1 MVYKIAD
8 NILSPLGETTEQNY
22 QAVKAGRSALCRYTD
37 HWHLPE
43 PFTASLFS
51 EAQWQAM
58 ATDGLT
64 PFEALATASI
74 RRALKDTAVDPSDH
88 RVVFILSTTKGNV
101 DQLNQETTED
111 LSPGLSAQKIARV
124 LGFTT
129 EPIVVC
135 NACISGVSALILAA
149 RLLEAGTYDV
159 AVVCGADVQSRF
171 VVSGFQSFHVV
182 SPEACRP
189 FDMERTGL
197 SLGEAAAT
205 MILSRQP
212 QPQAWGI
219 AAGAVRNDAFH
230 ISSPAKDGEGAYQAL
245 RQVMQGVSPSQ
256 LAFINAHGT
265 ATMFNDQMESVA
277 VERAGLTAVPV
288 NGYKGYYG
296 HTMGAAGVLETIL
309 SMAALDDHT
318 ILGTKGFEEA
328 GVSGKIRLVAASET
342 TDKQAFIKMISG
354 FGGCNGAL
362 LLFTVDSLLFTDDYT
377 VGGTVGGT
385 EWLASKSSVNCK
397 PSTVN
402 KALSRVEITPGKVCV
417 DGRDI
422 PFTGTGKAMLT
433 DLYKRYVGDYPKF
446 YKMDPLSQLGFI
458 ASELLLQAEGRERFK
473 DCDDRAIILFNHAS
487 SIMADRKYLASIET
501 PGQFF
506 PSPSLFVYTLP
517 NIVAGELAIRNH
529 YHGETTFCILPERQ
543 DAVMRQVLE
552 ACCQDQTTR
561 SILGGWID
569 YQDDAHYVAD
579 LTVWEVRGER

>member
-22 QAVKAGRSALCRYTD
+22 QAVKAGRSALCRYSD
-37 HWHLPE
+37 HWQLPE
-43 PFTASLFS
+43 PFSASLFS
-51 EAQWQAM
+51 EAQWQAL
-58 ATDGLT
+58 AAEGLT
-64 PFEALATASI
+64 PFEALATSSV
-74 RRALKDTAVDPSDH
+74 RRALKDAAVDPA
-88 RVVFILSTTKGNV
+88 RKGVVLIISTTKGNV
-101 DQLNQETTED
+101 DQLTQETTDD
-111 LSPGLSAQKIARV
+111 LSPGASARKMARV
-124 LGFTT
+124 MGFTT

-135 NACISGVSALILAA
+135 NACISGVSALLLAA

-182 SPEACRP
+182 SSEACRP

-219 AAGAVRNDAFH
+219 VTGAVRNDAFH
-230 ISSPAKDGEGAYQAL
+230 ISSPAKDGEGACQAL

-277 VERAGLTAVPV
+277 IERAGLSSVPV

-328 GVSGKIRLVAASET
+328 GVSGKIRLVASSEA
-342 TDKQAFIKMISG
+342 TDKQAFVKVISG
-354 FGGCNGAL
+354 FGGCNAAL
-362 LLFTVDSLLFTDDYT
+362 LVAANHISLHT
-377 VGGTVGGT
+377 
-385 EWLASKSSVNCK
+385 
-397 PSTVN
+397 PQSTLHDKIHV
-402 KALSRVEITPGKVCV
+402 LITPERVCV

-422 PFTGTGKAMLT
+422 AFTGTGKTMLT

-446 YKMDPLSQLGFI
+446 YKMDRLSQLGFI
-458 ASELLLQAEGRERFK
+458 ASELLLQAEGRERFE

-487 SIMADRKYLASIET
+487 SIMADRQYLSSIET

-543 DAVMRQVLE
+543 DEVMRQVLQ
-552 ACCQDQTTR
+552 ACCQDETTR
-561 SILGGWID
+561 SILGGWVD

-579 LTVWEVRGER
+579 LTVYEVREIVNS

>member
-22 QAVKAGRSALCRYTD
+22 QAVKAGRSALCRYSD
-37 HWHLPE
+37 HWQLPE
-43 PFTASLFS
+43 PFSASLFS
-51 EAQWQAM
+51 EAQWQAL
-58 ATDGLT
+58 AAEGLT
-64 PFEALATASI
+64 PFEALATSSV
-74 RRALKDTAVDPSDH
+74 RRALKDAAVDPA
-88 RVVFILSTTKGNV
+88 RKGVVLIISTTKGNV
-101 DQLNQETTED
+101 DQLTQETTDD
-111 LSPGLSAQKIARV
+111 LSPGASARKMARV

-135 NACISGVSALILAA
+135 NACISGVSALLLAA

-182 SPEACRP
+182 SSEACRP

-219 AAGAVRNDAFH
+219 VTGAVRNDAFH
-230 ISSPAKDGEGAYQAL
+230 ISSPAKDGEGACQAL

-277 VERAGLTAVPV
+277 IERAGLSSVPV

-318 ILGTKGFEEA
+318 ILGTKGLEEA
-328 GVSGKIRLVAASET
+328 GVSGKIRLVASSEA
-342 TDKQAFIKMISG
+342 TDKQAFVKVISG
-354 FGGCNGAL
+354 FGGCNAAL
-362 LLFTVDSLLFTDDYT
+362 LVAANHISLHT
-377 VGGTVGGT
+377 
-385 EWLASKSSVNCK
+385 
-397 PSTVN
+397 PQSTLHDKIHV
-402 KALSRVEITPGKVCV
+402 LITPERVCV

-422 PFTGTGKAMLT
+422 AFTGTGKAMLT

-446 YKMDPLSQLGFI
+446 YKMDRLSQLGFI
-458 ASELLLQAEGRERFK
+458 ASELLLQAEGRERFE

-487 SIMADRKYLASIET
+487 SIMADRQYLSSIET

-543 DAVMRQVLE
+543 DDVMRQVLQ
-552 ACCQDQTTR
+552 ACCQDETTR
-561 SILGGWID
+561 SILGGWVD

-579 LTVWEVRGER
+579 LTVYEVREIVNS

>member
-22 QAVKAGRSALCRYTD
+22 QAVKAGRSALCRYSD
-37 HWHLPE
+37 HWQLPE
-43 PFTASLFS
+43 PFSASLFS
-51 EAQWQAM
+51 EAQWQAL
-58 ATDGLT
+58 AAEGLT
-64 PFEALATASI
+64 PFEALATSSV
-74 RRALKDTAVDPSDH
+74 RRALKDAAVDPA
-88 RVVFILSTTKGNV
+88 RKGVVLIISTTKGNV
-101 DQLNQETTED
+101 DQLTQETTDD
-111 LSPGLSAQKIARV
+111 LSPGASARKMARV

-135 NACISGVSALILAA
+135 NACISGVSALLLAA

-182 SPEACRP
+182 SSEACRP

-205 MILSRQP
+205 MILSRQS

-219 AAGAVRNDAFH
+219 VTGAVRNDAFH
-230 ISSPAKDGEGAYQAL
+230 ISSPAKDGEGACQAL
-245 RQVMQGVSPSQ
+245 RQVVQGMSPSQ

-277 VERAGLTAVPV
+277 IERAGLSAVPV

-328 GVSGKIRLVAASET
+328 GVSGKIRLVASSEA
-342 TDKQAFIKMISG
+342 TDKQAFVKVISG
-354 FGGCNGAL
+354 FGGCNAAL
-362 LLFTVDSLLFTDDYT
+362 LVAANHISLHT
-377 VGGTVGGT
+377 
-385 EWLASKSSVNCK
+385 
-397 PSTVN
+397 PQSTLHDKIHV
-402 KALSRVEITPGKVCV
+402 LITPERVCV

-422 PFTGTGKAMLT
+422 AFTGTGKAMLT

-446 YKMDPLSQLGFI
+446 YKMDRLSQLGFI
-458 ASELLLQAEGRERFK
+458 ASELLLQAEGRERFE

-487 SIMADRKYLASIET
+487 SIMADRQYLSSIET

-529 YHGETTFCILPERQ
+529 YRGETTFCILPERQ
-543 DAVMRQVLE
+543 DEVMRQVLQ
-552 ACCQDQTTR
+552 ACCQDETTR
-561 SILGGWID
+561 SILGGWVD

-579 LTVWEVRGER
+579 LTVYEVREIVNS

>member
-1 MVYKIAD
+1 MVYKVAD

-22 QAVKAGRSALCRYTD
+22 QAVKAGRSALCRYSD
-37 HWHLPE
+37 HWQLPE
-43 PFTASLFS
+43 PFSASLFS
-51 EAQWQAM
+51 EAQWQAL
-58 ATDGLT
+58 AAEGLT
-64 PFEALATASI
+64 PFEALATSSV
-74 RRALKDTAVDPSDH
+74 RRALKDAAVDPA
-88 RVVFILSTTKGNV
+88 RKGVVLILSTTKGNV
-101 DQLNQETTED
+101 DQLTQETTDD
-111 LSPGLSAQKIARV
+111 LSPGASARKMTRV
-124 LGFTT
+124 FGFTT

-135 NACISGVSALILAA
+135 NACISGVSALLLAA

-182 SPEACRP
+182 SSEACRP

-205 MILSRQP
+205 MILSRQS

-219 AAGAVRNDAFH
+219 VTGAVRNDAFH
-230 ISSPAKDGEGAYQAL
+230 ISSPAKDGEGACQAL

-277 VERAGLTAVPV
+277 IERAGLSSVPV

-328 GVSGKIRLVAASET
+328 GVSGKIRLVASSEA
-342 TDKQAFIKMISG
+342 TDKQAFVKVISG
-354 FGGCNGAL
+354 FGGCNAAL
-362 LLFTVDSLLFTDDYT
+362 LVAANHISLHT
-377 VGGTVGGT
+377 
-385 EWLASKSSVNCK
+385 
-397 PSTVN
+397 PQSTLHDKIHV
-402 KALSRVEITPGKVCV
+402 LITPERVCV

-422 PFTGTGKAMLT
+422 AFTGTGKAMLT

-446 YKMDPLSQLGFI
+446 YKMDRLSQLGFI

-487 SIMADRKYLASIET
+487 SIMADRQYLSSIET

-543 DAVMRQVLE
+543 DEVMRQVLQ
-552 ACCQDQTTR
+552 ACCQDETTR
-561 SILGGWID
+561 SILGGWVD

-579 LTVWEVRGER
+579 LTVYEVREIVNS

>member
-22 QAVKAGRSALCRYTD
+22 QAVKAGRSALCRYSD
-37 HWHLPE
+37 HWQLPE
-43 PFTASLFS
+43 PFSASLFS
-51 EAQWQAM
+51 EAQWQAL
-58 ATDGLT
+58 AAEGLT
-64 PFEALATASI
+64 PFEALATSSV
-74 RRALKDTAVDPSDH
+74 RRALKDAAVDPA
-88 RVVFILSTTKGNV
+88 RKGVVLIISTTKGNV
-101 DQLNQETTED
+101 DQLTQETTDD
-111 LSPGLSAQKIARV
+111 LSPGASARKMARV

-135 NACISGVSALILAA
+135 NACISGVSALLLAA

-182 SPEACRP
+182 SSEACRP

-219 AAGAVRNDAFH
+219 VTGAVRNDAFH
-230 ISSPAKDGEGAYQAL
+230 ISSPAKDGEGACQAL

-277 VERAGLTAVPV
+277 IERAGLSSVPV

-328 GVSGKIRLVAASET
+328 GVSGKIRLVASSEA
-342 TDKQAFIKMISG
+342 TDKQAFVKVISG
-354 FGGCNGAL
+354 FGGCNAAL
-362 LLFTVDSLLFTDDYT
+362 LVAANHISLHT
-377 VGGTVGGT
+377 
-385 EWLASKSSVNCK
+385 
-397 PSTVN
+397 PQSTLHDKIHV
-402 KALSRVEITPGKVCV
+402 LITPERVCV

-422 PFTGTGKAMLT
+422 AFTGTGKAMLT

-446 YKMDPLSQLGFI
+446 YKMDRLSQLGFI
-458 ASELLLQAEGRERFK
+458 ASELLLQAEGRERFE

-487 SIMADRKYLASIET
+487 SIMADRQYLSSIET

-543 DAVMRQVLE
+543 DEVMRRVLQ
-552 ACCQDQTTR
+552 ACCQDETTR
-561 SILGGWID
+561 SILGGWVD

-579 LTVWEVRGER
+579 LTVYEVREIVNS

>member
-22 QAVKAGRSALCRYTD
+22 QAVKAGRSALCRYSD
-37 HWHLPE
+37 HWQLPE
-43 PFTASLFS
+43 PFSASLFS
-51 EAQWQAM
+51 ETQWQAL
-58 ATDGLT
+58 AAEGLT
-64 PFEALATASI
+64 PFEALATSSV
-74 RRALKDTAVDPSDH
+74 RRALKDAAVDPA
-88 RVVFILSTTKGNV
+88 RKGVVLIISTTKGNV
-101 DQLNQETTED
+101 DQLTQETTDD
-111 LSPGLSAQKIARV
+111 LSPGASARKMARV

-135 NACISGVSALILAA
+135 NACISGVSALLLAA

-182 SPEACRP
+182 SSEACRP

-219 AAGAVRNDAFH
+219 VTGAVRNDAFH
-230 ISSPAKDGEGAYQAL
+230 ISSPAKDGEGACQAL

-277 VERAGLTAVPV
+277 IERAGLSSVPV

-328 GVSGKIRLVAASET
+328 GVSGKIRLVASSEA
-342 TDKQAFIKMISG
+342 TDKQAFVKVISG
-354 FGGCNGAL
+354 FGGCNAAL
-362 LLFTVDSLLFTDDYT
+362 LVAAKHISLHT
-377 VGGTVGGT
+377 
-385 EWLASKSSVNCK
+385 
-397 PSTVN
+397 PQSTLHDKIHV
-402 KALSRVEITPGKVCV
+402 LITPERVCV

-422 PFTGTGKAMLT
+422 AFTGTGKTMLT

-446 YKMDPLSQLGFI
+446 YKMDRLSQLGFI

-487 SIMADRKYLASIET
+487 SIMADRQYLSSIET

-529 YHGETTFCILPERQ
+529 YHGETTFCILPERH
-543 DAVMRQVLE
+543 DEVMRQVLQ
-552 ACCQDQTTR
+552 ACCQDETTR
-561 SILGGWID
+561 SILGGWVD

-579 LTVWEVRGER
+579 LTVYEVREIVNS

>member
-22 QAVKAGRSALCRYTD
+22 QAVKAGRSALCRYSD
-37 HWHLPE
+37 HWQLPE
-43 PFTASLFS
+43 PFSASLFS
-51 EAQWQAM
+51 EAQWQAL
-58 ATDGLT
+58 AAEGLT
-64 PFEALATASI
+64 PFEALATSSV
-74 RRALKDTAVDPSDH
+74 RRALKDAAVDPA
-88 RVVFILSTTKGNV
+88 RKGVVLIISTTKGNV
-101 DQLNQETTED
+101 DQLTQETTDD
-111 LSPGLSAQKIARV
+111 LSPGASARKTARV

-135 NACISGVSALILAA
+135 NACISGVSALLLAA

-182 SPEACRP
+182 SSEACRP

-219 AAGAVRNDAFH
+219 VTGAVRNDAFH
-230 ISSPAKDGEGAYQAL
+230 ISSPAKDGEGACQAL

-277 VERAGLTAVPV
+277 IERAGLSSVPV

-328 GVSGKIRLVAASET
+328 GVSGKIRLVASSEA
-342 TDKQAFIKMISG
+342 TDKQAFVKVISG
-354 FGGCNGAL
+354 FGGCNAAL
-362 LLFTVDSLLFTDDYT
+362 LVAANHISLHT
-377 VGGTVGGT
+377 
-385 EWLASKSSVNCK
+385 
-397 PSTVN
+397 PQSTLHDKIHV
-402 KALSRVEITPGKVCV
+402 LITPERVCV

-422 PFTGTGKAMLT
+422 AFTGTGKAMLT

-446 YKMDPLSQLGFI
+446 YKMDRLSQLGFI
-458 ASELLLQAEGRERFK
+458 ASELLLQAEGRERFE

-487 SIMADRKYLASIET
+487 SIMADRQYLSSIET

-543 DAVMRQVLE
+543 DEVMRQVLQ
-552 ACCQDQTTR
+552 ACCQDETTR
-561 SILGGWID
+561 SILGGWVD

-579 LTVWEVRGER
+579 LTVYEVREIVNS

>member
-22 QAVKAGRSALCRYTD
+22 QAVKAGRSALCRYSD
-37 HWHLPE
+37 HWQLPE
-43 PFTASLFS
+43 PFSASLFS
-51 EAQWQAM
+51 EAQWQAL
-58 ATDGLT
+58 AAEGLT
-64 PFEALATASI
+64 PFEALATSSV
-74 RRALKDTAVDPSDH
+74 RRALKDAAVDPA
-88 RVVFILSTTKGNV
+88 RKGVVLIISTTKGNV
-101 DQLNQETTED
+101 DQLTQETTDD
-111 LSPGLSAQKIARV
+111 LSPGASARKMARV

-135 NACISGVSALILAA
+135 NACISGVSALLLAA

-182 SPEACRP
+182 SSEACRP

-205 MILSRQP
+205 MILSRQS

-219 AAGAVRNDAFH
+219 VTGAVRNDAFH
-230 ISSPAKDGEGAYQAL
+230 ISSPAKDGEGACQAL

-277 VERAGLTAVPV
+277 IERAGLSSVPV

-328 GVSGKIRLVAASET
+328 GVSGKIRLVASSEA
-342 TDKQAFIKMISG
+342 TDKQAFVKVISG
-354 FGGCNGAL
+354 FGGCNAAL
-362 LLFTVDSLLFTDDYT
+362 LVAANHISLHT
-377 VGGTVGGT
+377 
-385 EWLASKSSVNCK
+385 
-397 PSTVN
+397 PQSTLHDKIHV
-402 KALSRVEITPGKVCV
+402 LITPERVCV

-422 PFTGTGKAMLT
+422 AFTGTGKAMLT

-446 YKMDPLSQLGFI
+446 YKMDRLSQLGFI
-458 ASELLLQAEGRERFK
+458 ASELLLQAEGRERFE

-487 SIMADRKYLASIET
+487 SIMADRQYLSSIET

-543 DAVMRQVLE
+543 DEVMRQVLQ
-552 ACCQDQTTR
+552 ACCQDETTR
-561 SILGGWID
+561 SILGGWVD

-579 LTVWEVRGER
+579 LTVYEVREIVNS

>member
-22 QAVKAGRSALCRYTD
+22 QAVKAGRSALCRYSD
-37 HWHLPE
+37 YWQLPE
-43 PFTASLFS
+43 PFSASLFS
-51 EAQWQAM
+51 EAQWQAL
-58 ATDGLT
+58 AAEGLT
-64 PFEALATASI
+64 PFEALATSSV
-74 RRALKDTAVDPSDH
+74 RRALKDAAVDPA
-88 RVVFILSTTKGNV
+88 RKGVVLIISTTKGNV
-101 DQLNQETTED
+101 DQLTQETTDD
-111 LSPGLSAQKIARV
+111 LSPGASARKMARV

-135 NACISGVSALILAA
+135 NACISGVSALLLAA

-182 SPEACRP
+182 SSEACRP

-219 AAGAVRNDAFH
+219 VTGAVRNDAFH
-230 ISSPAKDGEGAYQAL
+230 ISSPAKDGEGACQAL

-277 VERAGLTAVPV
+277 IERAGLSSVPV
-288 NGYKGYYG
+288 NGYKGYFG

-328 GVSGKIRLVAASET
+328 GVSGKIRLVASSEA
-342 TDKQAFIKMISG
+342 TDKQAFVKVISG
-354 FGGCNGAL
+354 FGGCNAAL
-362 LLFTVDSLLFTDDYT
+362 LVAANHISLHT
-377 VGGTVGGT
+377 
-385 EWLASKSSVNCK
+385 
-397 PSTVN
+397 PQSTLHDKIHV
-402 KALSRVEITPGKVCV
+402 LITPERVCV

-422 PFTGTGKAMLT
+422 AFTGTGKTMLT

-446 YKMDPLSQLGFI
+446 YKMDRLSQLGFI
-458 ASELLLQAEGRERFK
+458 ASELLLQAEGRERFE

-487 SIMADRKYLASIET
+487 SIMADRQYLSSIET
-501 PGQFF
+501 SGQFF

-543 DAVMRQVLE
+543 DEVMRQVLQ
-552 ACCQDQTTR
+552 ACCQDETTR
-561 SILGGWID
+561 SILGGWVD

-579 LTVWEVRGER
+579 LTVYEVREIVNS

>member
-22 QAVKAGRSALCRYTD
+22 QAVKAGRSALCRYSD
-37 HWHLPE
+37 HWQLPE
-43 PFTASLFS
+43 PFSASLFS
-51 EAQWQAM
+51 EAQWQAL
-58 ATDGLT
+58 AAEGLT
-64 PFEALATASI
+64 PFEALATSSV
-74 RRALKDTAVDPSDH
+74 RRALKDAAVDPA
-88 RVVFILSTTKGNV
+88 RKGVVLIISTTKGNV
-101 DQLNQETTED
+101 DQLTQETTDD
-111 LSPGLSAQKIARV
+111 LSPGASARRMARL

-135 NACISGVSALILAA
+135 NACISGVSALLLAA

-182 SPEACRP
+182 SSEACRP

-205 MILSRQP
+205 MILSRQS

-219 AAGAVRNDAFH
+219 VTGAVRNDAFH
-230 ISSPAKDGEGAYQAL
+230 ISSPAKDGEGACQAL

-277 VERAGLTAVPV
+277 IERAGLSSVPV

-328 GVSGKIRLVAASET
+328 GVSGNIRLVASSEA
-342 TDKQAFIKMISG
+342 TDKQAFVKVISG
-354 FGGCNGAL
+354 FGGCNAAL
-362 LLFTVDSLLFTDDYT
+362 LVAANHISLHT
-377 VGGTVGGT
+377 
-385 EWLASKSSVNCK
+385 
-397 PSTVN
+397 PHSTLHDKIHV
-402 KALSRVEITPGKVCV
+402 LITPERVCV

-422 PFTGTGKAMLT
+422 AFTGTGKAMLT

-446 YKMDPLSQLGFI
+446 YKMDRLSQLGFI

-487 SIMADRKYLASIET
+487 SIMADRQYLSSIET

-543 DAVMRQVLE
+543 DEVMHQVLQ
-552 ACCQDQTTR
+552 ACCQDETTR
-561 SILGGWID
+561 SILGGWVD

-579 LTVWEVRGER
+579 LRSDYNIEATDDRGAQSGGDDT

>member
-22 QAVKAGRSALCRYTD
+22 QAVKAGRSALCRYSD
-37 HWHLPE
+37 HWQLPE
-43 PFTASLFS
+43 PFSASLFS
-51 EAQWQAM
+51 EAQWQAL
-58 ATDGLT
+58 AAEGLT
-64 PFEALATASI
+64 PFEALATSSV
-74 RRALKDTAVDPSDH
+74 RRALKDAAVDPA
-88 RVVFILSTTKGNV
+88 RKGVVLIISTTKGNV
-101 DQLNQETTED
+101 DQLTQETTDD
-111 LSPGLSAQKIARV
+111 LSPGASARKMARV

-135 NACISGVSALILAA
+135 NACISGVSALLLAA

-182 SPEACRP
+182 SSEACRP

-205 MILSRQP
+205 MILSRQS

-219 AAGAVRNDAFH
+219 VTGAVRNDAFH
-230 ISSPAKDGEGAYQAL
+230 ISSPAKDGEGACQAL

-277 VERAGLTAVPV
+277 IERAGLSSVPV

-328 GVSGKIRLVAASET
+328 GVSGKIRLVASSEA
-342 TDKQAFIKMISG
+342 TDKQAFLKVISG
-354 FGGCNGAL
+354 FGGCNAAL
-362 LLFTVDSLLFTDDYT
+362 LVAANHISLHT
-377 VGGTVGGT
+377 
-385 EWLASKSSVNCK
+385 
-397 PSTVN
+397 PQSTLHDKIHV
-402 KALSRVEITPGKVCV
+402 LITPERVCV

-422 PFTGTGKAMLT
+422 AFTGKGKTMLT

-446 YKMDPLSQLGFI
+446 YKMDRLSQLGFI
-458 ASELLLQAEGRERFK
+458 ASELLLQAEGRERFE

-487 SIMADRKYLASIET
+487 SIMADRQYLSSIET

-543 DAVMRQVLE
+543 DEVMRQVLQ
-552 ACCQDQTTR
+552 ACCQDETTR
-561 SILGGWID
+561 SILGGWVD

-579 LTVWEVRGER
+579 LTVYEVREIVNS

>member
-1 MVYKIAD
+1 M
-8 NILSPLGETTEQNY
+8 TEQNY

-37 HWHLPE
+37 HWQLPE

-51 EAQWQAM
+51 EAQWQAL
-58 ATDGLT
+58 AAEGLT
-64 PFEALATASI
+64 PFEALATSSV
-74 RRALKDTAVDPSDH
+74 RRALKDAAVDPA
-88 RVVFILSTTKGNV
+88 RKGVVLIISTTKGNV
-101 DQLNQETTED
+101 DQLTQETTDD
-111 LSPGLSAQKIARV
+111 LSPGASARKMARV

-135 NACISGVSALILAA
+135 NACISGVSALLLAA

-182 SPEACRP
+182 SSEACRP

-205 MILSRQP
+205 MILSRQS

-219 AAGAVRNDAFH
+219 VTGAVRNDAFH
-230 ISSPAKDGEGAYQAL
+230 ISSPAKDGEGACQAL

-277 VERAGLTAVPV
+277 IERAGLSSVPV

-328 GVSGKIRLVAASET
+328 GVSGKIRLVASSEA
-342 TDKQAFIKMISG
+342 TDKQAFVKVISG
-354 FGGCNGAL
+354 FGGCNAAL
-362 LLFTVDSLLFTDDYT
+362 LVAANHISLHT
-377 VGGTVGGT
+377 
-385 EWLASKSSVNCK
+385 
-397 PSTVN
+397 PQSTLHDKIHV
-402 KALSRVEITPGKVCV
+402 LITPERVCV

-422 PFTGTGKAMLT
+422 AFTGTGKAMLT

-446 YKMDPLSQLGFI
+446 YKMDRLSQLGFI

-487 SIMADRKYLASIET
+487 SIMADRQYLSSIET

-543 DAVMRQVLE
+543 DEVMRQVLQ
-552 ACCQDQTTR
+552 ACCQDETTR
-561 SILGGWID
+561 SILGGWVD

-579 LTVWEVRGER
+579 LKVYEVREIVNS

>member
-22 QAVKAGRSALCRYTD
+22 QAVKAGRSALCRYSD
-37 HWHLPE
+37 HWQLPE
-43 PFTASLFS
+43 PFSASLFS
-51 EAQWQAM
+51 EAQWQAL
-58 ATDGLT
+58 AAEGLT
-64 PFEALATASI
+64 PFEALATSSV
-74 RRALKDTAVDPSDH
+74 RRALKDAAVDPA
-88 RVVFILSTTKGNV
+88 RKGVVLIISTTKGNV
-101 DQLNQETTED
+101 DQLTQETTDD
-111 LSPGLSAQKIARV
+111 LSPGASARKMARV

-135 NACISGVSALILAA
+135 NACISGVSALLLAA

-182 SPEACRP
+182 SSEACRP

-205 MILSRQP
+205 MILSRQS

-219 AAGAVRNDAFH
+219 VTGAVRNDAFH
-230 ISSPAKDGEGAYQAL
+230 ISSPAKDGEGACQAL

-277 VERAGLTAVPV
+277 IERAGLSSVPV

-328 GVSGKIRLVAASET
+328 GVSGKIRLVASSEA
-342 TDKQAFIKMISG
+342 TDKQAFVKVISG
-354 FGGCNGAL
+354 FGGCNAAL
-362 LLFTVDSLLFTDDYT
+362 LVAANHISLHT
-377 VGGTVGGT
+377 
-385 EWLASKSSVNCK
+385 
-397 PSTVN
+397 PQSTLHDKIHV
-402 KALSRVEITPGKVCV
+402 LITPERVCV

-422 PFTGTGKAMLT
+422 AFTGTGKAMLT

-446 YKMDPLSQLGFI
+446 YKMDRLSQLGFI

-487 SIMADRKYLASIET
+487 SIMADRQYLSSIET

-543 DAVMRQVLE
+543 DEVMHQVLQ
-552 ACCQDQTTR
+552 ACCQDETTR
-561 SILGGWID
+561 SILGGWVD

-579 LTVWEVRGER
+579 LTVYEVREIVNS

>member
-22 QAVKAGRSALCRYTD
+22 QAVKAGRSALCRYSD
-37 HWHLPE
+37 HWQLPE
-43 PFTASLFS
+43 PFSASLFS
-51 EAQWQAM
+51 EAQWQAL
-58 ATDGLT
+58 AAEGLT
-64 PFEALATASI
+64 PFEALAISSV
-74 RRALKDTAVDPSDH
+74 RRALKDAAVDPA
-88 RVVFILSTTKGNV
+88 RKGVVLIISTTKGNV
-101 DQLNQETTED
+101 DQLTQETTDD
-111 LSPGLSAQKIARV
+111 LSPGASARKMARV

-135 NACISGVSALILAA
+135 NACISGVSALLLAA

-182 SPEACRP
+182 SSEACRP

-205 MILSRQP
+205 MILSRQS

-219 AAGAVRNDAFH
+219 VTGAVRNDAFH
-230 ISSPAKDGEGAYQAL
+230 ISSPAKDGEGACQAL

-277 VERAGLTAVPV
+277 IDRAGLSSVPV

-328 GVSGKIRLVAASET
+328 GVSGKIRLVASSEA
-342 TDKQAFIKMISG
+342 TDKQSFVKVISG
-354 FGGCNGAL
+354 FGGCNAAL
-362 LLFTVDSLLFTDDYT
+362 LVAANHISLHT
-377 VGGTVGGT
+377 
-385 EWLASKSSVNCK
+385 
-397 PSTVN
+397 PQSTLHDKIHV
-402 KALSRVEITPGKVCV
+402 LITPERVCV

-422 PFTGTGKAMLT
+422 AFTGTGKTMLT

-446 YKMDPLSQLGFI
+446 YKMDRLSQLGFI

-487 SIMADRKYLASIET
+487 SIMADRQYLSSIET

-543 DAVMRQVLE
+543 DEVMRQVLQ
-552 ACCQDQTTR
+552 ACCQDETTR
-561 SILGGWID
+561 SILGGWVD

-579 LTVWEVRGER
+579 LTVYEVREIVNS

>member
-8 NILSPLGETTEQNY
+8 NILSPLGEMTEQNY

-37 HWHLPE
+37 HWQLPE

-51 EAQWQAM
+51 EAQWQAL
-58 ATDGLT
+58 AAEGLT
-64 PFEALATASI
+64 PFEALATSSV
-74 RRALKDTAVDPSDH
+74 RRALKDAAVDPA
-88 RVVFILSTTKGNV
+88 RKGVVLIISTTKGNV
-101 DQLNQETTED
+101 DQLTQETTDD
-111 LSPGLSAQKIARV
+111 LSPGASARKMARV

-135 NACISGVSALILAA
+135 NACISGVSALLLAA
-149 RLLEAGTYDV
+149 RLREAGTYDV

-182 SPEACRP
+182 SSEACRP

-205 MILSRQP
+205 MILSRQS

-219 AAGAVRNDAFH
+219 VTGAVRNDAFH
-230 ISSPAKDGEGAYQAL
+230 ISSPAKDGEGACQAL

-265 ATMFNDQMESVA
+265 ATM
-277 VERAGLTAVPV
+277 L
-288 NGYKGYYG
+288 
-296 HTMGAAGVLETIL
+296 
-309 SMAALDDHT
+309 
-318 ILGTKGFEEA
+318 GFEEA
-328 GVSGKIRLVAASET
+328 GVSGKIRLVASSEA
-342 TDKQAFIKMISG
+342 TDKQAFVKVISG
-354 FGGCNGAL
+354 FGGCNAAL
-362 LLFTVDSLLFTDDYT
+362 LVAANHISLHT
-377 VGGTVGGT
+377 
-385 EWLASKSSVNCK
+385 
-397 PSTVN
+397 PHSTLHDKIHV
-402 KALSRVEITPGKVCV
+402 LITPERVCV

-422 PFTGTGKAMLT
+422 AFTGTGKAMLT

-446 YKMDPLSQLGFI
+446 YKMDRLSQLGFI

-487 SIMADRKYLASIET
+487 SIMADRQYLSSIET

-543 DAVMRQVLE
+543 DEVMRQVLQ
-552 ACCQDQTTR
+552 ACCQDETTR
-561 SILGGWID
+561 SILGGWVD

-579 LTVWEVRGER
+579 LKVYEVREIVNS

>member
-22 QAVKAGRSALCRYTD
+22 QAVKAGRSALCRYSD
-37 HWHLPE
+37 HWQLPE

-51 EAQWQAM
+51 EAQWQAL
-58 ATDGLT
+58 AAEGLT
-64 PFEALATASI
+64 PFEALATSSV
-74 RRALKDTAVDPSDH
+74 RRALKDAAVDPA
-88 RVVFILSTTKGNV
+88 RKGVVLILSTTKGNV
-101 DQLNQETTED
+101 DQLTQETTDD
-111 LSPGLSAQKIARV
+111 LSPGASARKMARV

-135 NACISGVSALILAA
+135 NACISGVSALLLAA

-182 SPEACRP
+182 SSEACRP

-219 AAGAVRNDAFH
+219 VTGAVRNDAFH
-230 ISSPAKDGEGAYQAL
+230 ISSPAKDGEGACQAL

-277 VERAGLTAVPV
+277 IERAGLSSVPV

-318 ILGTKGFEEA
+318 ILGTKGLEEA
-328 GVSGKIRLVAASET
+328 GVSGKIRLVASSEA
-342 TDKQAFIKMISG
+342 TDKQAFVKVISG
-354 FGGCNGAL
+354 FGGCNAAL
-362 LLFTVDSLLFTDDYT
+362 LVAANHISLHT
-377 VGGTVGGT
+377 
-385 EWLASKSSVNCK
+385 
-397 PSTVN
+397 PQSTLHDKIHV
-402 KALSRVEITPGKVCV
+402 LITPERVCV

-422 PFTGTGKAMLT
+422 AFTGTGKAMLT

-446 YKMDPLSQLGFI
+446 YKMDRLSQLGFI

-487 SIMADRKYLASIET
+487 SIMADRQYLSSIET

-543 DAVMRQVLE
+543 DEVMRQVLQ
-552 ACCQDQTTR
+552 ACCQDETTR
-561 SILGGWID
+561 SILGGWVD

-579 LTVWEVRGER
+579 LKVYEVREIVNS

>member
-22 QAVKAGRSALCRYTD
+22 QAVKAGRSALCRYSD
-37 HWHLPE
+37 HWQLPE
-43 PFTASLFS
+43 PFSASLFS
-51 EAQWQAM
+51 EAQWQAL
-58 ATDGLT
+58 AAEGLT
-64 PFEALATASI
+64 PFEALATSSV
-74 RRALKDTAVDPSDH
+74 RRALKDAAVDPA
-88 RVVFILSTTKGNV
+88 RKGVVLILSTTKGNV
-101 DQLNQETTED
+101 DQLTQETTDD
-111 LSPGLSAQKIARV
+111 LSPGASARKMARV

-135 NACISGVSALILAA
+135 NACISGVSALLLAA

-182 SPEACRP
+182 SSEACRP

-219 AAGAVRNDAFH
+219 VTGAVRNDAFH
-230 ISSPAKDGEGAYQAL
+230 ISSPAKDGEGACQAL

-277 VERAGLTAVPV
+277 IERAGLSSVPV

-328 GVSGKIRLVAASET
+328 GVSGKIRLVASSEA
-342 TDKQAFIKMISG
+342 TDKQAFVKVISG
-354 FGGCNGAL
+354 FGGCNAAL
-362 LLFTVDSLLFTDDYT
+362 LVAANHISLHT
-377 VGGTVGGT
+377 
-385 EWLASKSSVNCK
+385 
-397 PSTVN
+397 PQSTLHDKIHV
-402 KALSRVEITPGKVCV
+402 LITPERVCV

-422 PFTGTGKAMLT
+422 AFTGTGKAMLT

-446 YKMDPLSQLGFI
+446 YKMDRLSQLGFI

-487 SIMADRKYLASIET
+487 SIMADRQYLSSIET

-543 DAVMRQVLE
+543 DEVMHQVLQ
-552 ACCQDQTTR
+552 ACCQDETTR
-561 SILGGWID
+561 SILGGWVD

-579 LTVWEVRGER
+579 LTVYEVREIVNS

>member
-8 NILSPLGETTEQNY
+8 NILSPLGETTELNY
-22 QAVKAGRSALCRYTD
+22 QAVKAGRSALCRYSD
-37 HWHLPE
+37 HWQLPE
-43 PFTASLFS
+43 PFSASLFS
-51 EAQWQAM
+51 EAQWQAL
-58 ATDGLT
+58 AAEGLT
-64 PFEALATASI
+64 PFEALATSSV
-74 RRALKDTAVDPSDH
+74 RRALKDAAVDPA
-88 RVVFILSTTKGNV
+88 RKGVVLIISTTKGNV
-101 DQLNQETTED
+101 DQLTQETTDD
-111 LSPGLSAQKIARV
+111 LSPGASARKMARV
-124 LGFTT
+124 MGFTT

-135 NACISGVSALILAA
+135 NACISGVSALLLAA

-182 SPEACRP
+182 SSEACRP

-219 AAGAVRNDAFH
+219 VTGAVRNDAFH
-230 ISSPAKDGEGAYQAL
+230 ISSPAKDGEGACQAL

-277 VERAGLTAVPV
+277 IERAGLSSVPV

-328 GVSGKIRLVAASET
+328 GVSGKIRLVASSEA
-342 TDKQAFIKMISG
+342 TDKQAFVKVISG
-354 FGGCNGAL
+354 FGGCNAAL
-362 LLFTVDSLLFTDDYT
+362 LVAANHISLHT
-377 VGGTVGGT
+377 
-385 EWLASKSSVNCK
+385 
-397 PSTVN
+397 PQSTLHDKIHV
-402 KALSRVEITPGKVCV
+402 LITPERVCV

-422 PFTGTGKAMLT
+422 AFTGTGKTMLT

-446 YKMDPLSQLGFI
+446 YKMDRLSQLGFI

-487 SIMADRKYLASIET
+487 SIMADRQYLSSIET

-529 YHGETTFCILPERQ
+529 YRGETTFCILPERQ
-543 DAVMRQVLE
+543 DEVMRQVLQ
-552 ACCQDQTTR
+552 ACCQDETTR
-561 SILGGWID
+561 SILGGWVD

-579 LTVWEVRGER
+579 LTVYEVREIVNS

>member
-22 QAVKAGRSALCRYTD
+22 QAVKAGRSALCRYSD
-37 HWHLPE
+37 HWQLPE
-43 PFTASLFS
+43 PFSASLFS
-51 EAQWQAM
+51 EAQWQAL
-58 ATDGLT
+58 AAEGLT
-64 PFEALATASI
+64 PFEALATSSV
-74 RRALKDTAVDPSDH
+74 RRALKDAAVDPA
-88 RVVFILSTTKGNV
+88 RKGVVLIISTTKGNV
-101 DQLNQETTED
+101 DQLTQETTDD
-111 LSPGLSAQKIARV
+111 LSPGASARKMARV

-135 NACISGVSALILAA
+135 NACISGVSALLLAA

-182 SPEACRP
+182 SSEACRP

-219 AAGAVRNDAFH
+219 VTGAVRNDAFH
-230 ISSPAKDGEGAYQAL
+230 ISSPAKDGEGACQAL
-245 RQVMQGVSPSQ
+245 RQVVQGVSPSQ

-277 VERAGLTAVPV
+277 IERAGLSSVPV

-328 GVSGKIRLVAASET
+328 GVSGKIRLVASSEA
-342 TDKQAFIKMISG
+342 TDKQAFVKVISG
-354 FGGCNGAL
+354 FGGCNAAL
-362 LLFTVDSLLFTDDYT
+362 LVAANHISLHT
-377 VGGTVGGT
+377 
-385 EWLASKSSVNCK
+385 
-397 PSTVN
+397 PQSTLHDKIHV
-402 KALSRVEITPGKVCV
+402 LITPERVCV

-422 PFTGTGKAMLT
+422 AFTGTGKAMLT

-446 YKMDPLSQLGFI
+446 YKMDRLSQLGFI

-487 SIMADRKYLASIET
+487 SIMADRQYLSSIET

-543 DAVMRQVLE
+543 DEVMRQVLQ
-552 ACCQDQTTR
+552 ACCQDETTR
-561 SILGGWID
+561 SILGGWVD

-579 LTVWEVRGER
+579 LTVYEVREIVNS

>member
-1 MVYKIAD
+1 MVYKVAD

-37 HWHLPE
+37 HWQLPE

-51 EAQWQAM
+51 EAQWQAL
-58 ATDGLT
+58 AAEGLT
-64 PFEALATASI
+64 SFEALATSSV
-74 RRALKDTAVDPSDH
+74 RRALKDAAVDPA
-88 RVVFILSTTKGNV
+88 RKGVVLILSTTKGNV
-101 DQLNQETTED
+101 DQLTRETTDD
-111 LSPGLSAQKIARV
+111 LSPGASARKMARV

-135 NACISGVSALILAA
+135 NACISGVSALLLAA

-182 SPEACRP
+182 SSEACRP

-205 MILSRQP
+205 MILSRQS

-219 AAGAVRNDAFH
+219 VTGAVRNDAFH
-230 ISSPAKDGEGAYQAL
+230 ISSPAKDGEGACQAL

-277 VERAGLTAVPV
+277 IERAGLSSVPV

-328 GVSGKIRLVAASET
+328 GVSGKIRLVASSEAT
-342 TDKQAFIKMISG
+342 NKQSFVKIISG
-354 FGGCNGAL
+354 FGGCNAAL
-362 LLFTVDSLLFTDDYT
+362 LVAANHISLHT
-377 VGGTVGGT
+377 
-385 EWLASKSSVNCK
+385 
-397 PSTVN
+397 PHSTLHDKIHV
-402 KALSRVEITPGKVCV
+402 LITPERVCV

-422 PFTGTGKAMLT
+422 AFTGTGKAMLT

-446 YKMDPLSQLGFI
+446 YKMDRLSQLGFI

-487 SIMADRKYLASIET
+487 SIMADRQYLSSIET

-517 NIVAGELAIRNH
+517 NIVTGELAIRNH

-543 DAVMRQVLE
+543 DEVMHQVLQ
-552 ACCQDQTTR
+552 ACCQDETTR
-561 SILGGWID
+561 SILGGWVD
-569 YQDDAHYVAD
+569 YQDDAHYEAD
-579 LTVWEVRGER
+579 LTVYEVRGIVNS

>member
-22 QAVKAGRSALCRYTD
+22 QAVKAGRSALCRYSD
-37 HWHLPE
+37 HWQLPE
-43 PFTASLFS
+43 PFSASLFS
-51 EAQWQAM
+51 EAQWQAL
-58 ATDGLT
+58 AAEGLT
-64 PFEALATASI
+64 PFEALATSSV
-74 RRALKDTAVDPSDH
+74 RRALKDAAVDPA
-88 RVVFILSTTKGNV
+88 RKGVVLIISTTKGNV
-101 DQLNQETTED
+101 DQLTQETTDD
-111 LSPGLSAQKIARV
+111 LSPGASARKMARV

-135 NACISGVSALILAA
+135 NACISGVSALLLAA

-182 SPEACRP
+182 SSEACRP

-219 AAGAVRNDAFH
+219 VTGAVRNDAFH
-230 ISSPAKDGEGAYQAL
+230 ISSPAKDGEGACQAL

-277 VERAGLTAVPV
+277 IERAGLSSVPV

-328 GVSGKIRLVAASET
+328 GVSGKIRLVASSEA
-342 TDKQAFIKMISG
+342 TDKQAFVKVISG
-354 FGGCNGAL
+354 FGGCNAAL
-362 LLFTVDSLLFTDDYT
+362 LVAANHISLHT
-377 VGGTVGGT
+377 
-385 EWLASKSSVNCK
+385 
-397 PSTVN
+397 PQSTLHDKIHV
-402 KALSRVEITPGKVCV
+402 LITPERVCV

-422 PFTGTGKAMLT
+422 AFTGTGKAMLT

-446 YKMDPLSQLGFI
+446 YKMDRLSQLGFI
-458 ASELLLQAEGRERFK
+458 ASELLLQAEGRERFE

-487 SIMADRKYLASIET
+487 SIMADRQYLSSIET

-543 DAVMRQVLE
+543 DEVMRQVLQ
-552 ACCQDQTTR
+552 ACCQDETTR
-561 SILGGWID
+561 SILGGWVD

-579 LTVWEVRGER
+579 LTVYEVREIVNS

>member
-22 QAVKAGRSALCRYTD
+22 QAVKAGRSALCRYSD
-37 HWHLPE
+37 HWQLPE
-43 PFTASLFS
+43 PFSASLFS
-51 EAQWQAM
+51 EAQWQVLA
-58 ATDGLT
+58 AEGLT
-64 PFEALATASI
+64 PFEALATSSV
-74 RRALKDTAVDPSDH
+74 RRALKDAAVDPA
-88 RVVFILSTTKGNV
+88 RKGVVLIISTTKGNV
-101 DQLNQETTED
+101 DQLTQETTDD
-111 LSPGLSAQKIARV
+111 LSPGASARKMARV

-135 NACISGVSALILAA
+135 NACISGVSALLLAA

-182 SPEACRP
+182 SSEACRP

-205 MILSRQP
+205 MILSRQS

-219 AAGAVRNDAFH
+219 VTGAVRNDAFH
-230 ISSPAKDGEGAYQAL
+230 ISSPAKDGEGACQAL

-277 VERAGLTAVPV
+277 IERAGLSSVSV

-328 GVSGKIRLVAASET
+328 GVSGKIRLVASSEA
-342 TDKQAFIKMISG
+342 TDKQAFVKVISG
-354 FGGCNGAL
+354 FGGCNAAL
-362 LLFTVDSLLFTDDYT
+362 LVAANHISLHT
-377 VGGTVGGT
+377 
-385 EWLASKSSVNCK
+385 
-397 PSTVN
+397 PQSTLHDKIHV
-402 KALSRVEITPGKVCV
+402 LITPERVCV

-422 PFTGTGKAMLT
+422 AFTGTGKTMLT

-446 YKMDPLSQLGFI
+446 YKMDRLSQLGFI
-458 ASELLLQAEGRERFK
+458 ASELLLQAEGRERFE

-487 SIMADRKYLASIET
+487 SIMADRQYLSSIET

-543 DAVMRQVLE
+543 DEVMRQVLQ
-552 ACCQDQTTR
+552 ACCQDETTR
-561 SILGGWID
+561 SILGGWVD

-579 LTVWEVRGER
+579 LTVYEVREIVNS

>member
-22 QAVKAGRSALCRYTD
+22 QAVKAGRSALCRYSD
-37 HWHLPE
+37 HWQLPE
-43 PFTASLFS
+43 PFSASLFS
-51 EAQWQAM
+51 EAQWQAL
-58 ATDGLT
+58 AAEGLT
-64 PFEALATASI
+64 PFEALATSSV
-74 RRALKDTAVDPSDH
+74 RRALKDAAVDPA
-88 RVVFILSTTKGNV
+88 RKGVVLIISTTKGNV
-101 DQLNQETTED
+101 DQLTQETTDD
-111 LSPGLSAQKIARV
+111 LSPGASARKMARV

-135 NACISGVSALILAA
+135 NACISGVSALLLAA

-182 SPEACRP
+182 SSEACRP

-219 AAGAVRNDAFH
+219 VTGAVRNDAFH
-230 ISSPAKDGEGAYQAL
+230 ISSPAKDGEGACQAL

-277 VERAGLTAVPV
+277 IERAGLSSVPV

-328 GVSGKIRLVAASET
+328 GVSGKIRLVASSEA
-342 TDKQAFIKMISG
+342 TDKQAFVKVISG
-354 FGGCNGAL
+354 FGGCNAAL
-362 LLFTVDSLLFTDDYT
+362 LVAANHISLHT
-377 VGGTVGGT
+377 
-385 EWLASKSSVNCK
+385 
-397 PSTVN
+397 PQSTLHDKIHV
-402 KALSRVEITPGKVCV
+402 LITPERVCV

-422 PFTGTGKAMLT
+422 AFTGTGKAMLT

-446 YKMDPLSQLGFI
+446 YKMDRLSQLGFI

-487 SIMADRKYLASIET
+487 SIMADRQYLSSIET

-543 DAVMRQVLE
+543 DEVMRQVLQ
-552 ACCQDQTTR
+552 ACCQDETTR
-561 SILGGWID
+561 SILGGWVD

-579 LTVWEVRGER
+579 LTVYEVREIVNS

>member
-1 MVYKIAD
+1 MVYKVAD

-22 QAVKAGRSALCRYTD
+22 QAVKAGRSALCRYSD
-37 HWHLPE
+37 HWQLPQ

-51 EAQWQAM
+51 EAQWQAL
-58 ATDGLT
+58 AAEGLT
-64 PFEALATASI
+64 PFEALATSSV
-74 RRALKDTAVDPSDH
+74 RRALKDAAVDPA
-88 RVVFILSTTKGNV
+88 RKGVVLIISTTKGNV
-101 DQLNQETTED
+101 DQLTQETTDD
-111 LSPGLSAQKIARV
+111 LSPGASARKMARV

-135 NACISGVSALILAA
+135 NACISGVSALLLAA

-182 SPEACRP
+182 SSEACRP

-219 AAGAVRNDAFH
+219 VTGAVRNDAFH
-230 ISSPAKDGEGAYQAL
+230 ISSPAKDGEGACQAL

-277 VERAGLTAVPV
+277 IERAGLSSVPV

-328 GVSGKIRLVAASET
+328 GVSGNIRLVASSEA
-342 TDKQAFIKMISG
+342 TDKQAFVKVISG
-354 FGGCNGAL
+354 FGGCNAAL
-362 LLFTVDSLLFTDDYT
+362 LVAANHISLHT
-377 VGGTVGGT
+377 
-385 EWLASKSSVNCK
+385 
-397 PSTVN
+397 PQSTLHDKIHV
-402 KALSRVEITPGKVCV
+402 LITPERVCV

-422 PFTGTGKAMLT
+422 AFTGTGKAMLA

-446 YKMDPLSQLGFI
+446 YKMDRLSQLGFI

-487 SIMADRKYLASIET
+487 SIMADRQYLSSIET

-543 DAVMRQVLE
+543 DEVMHQVLQ
-552 ACCQDQTTR
+552 ACCQDETTR
-561 SILGGWID
+561 SILGGWVD

-579 LTVWEVRGER
+579 LTVYEVRGIVNS

>member
-22 QAVKAGRSALCRYTD
+22 QAVKAGRSALCRYSD
-37 HWHLPE
+37 HWQLPE
-43 PFTASLFS
+43 PFSASLFS
-51 EAQWQAM
+51 EAQWQAL
-58 ATDGLT
+58 AAEGLT
-64 PFEALATASI
+64 PFEALATSSV
-74 RRALKDTAVDPSDH
+74 RRALKDAAVDPA
-88 RVVFILSTTKGNV
+88 RKGVVLIISTTKGNV
-101 DQLNQETTED
+101 DQLTQETTDD
-111 LSPGLSAQKIARV
+111 LSPGASARKMARV
-124 LGFTT
+124 MGFTT

-135 NACISGVSALILAA
+135 NACISGVSALLLAA

-182 SPEACRP
+182 SSEACRP

-205 MILSRQP
+205 MILSRQS

-219 AAGAVRNDAFH
+219 VTGAVRNDAFH
-230 ISSPAKDGEGAYQAL
+230 ISSPAKDGEGACQAL

-277 VERAGLTAVPV
+277 IERAGLSSVPV

-328 GVSGKIRLVAASET
+328 GVSGKIRLVASSEA
-342 TDKQAFIKMISG
+342 TDKQAFVKVISG
-354 FGGCNGAL
+354 FGGCNAAL
-362 LLFTVDSLLFTDDYT
+362 LVAANHISLHT
-377 VGGTVGGT
+377 
-385 EWLASKSSVNCK
+385 
-397 PSTVN
+397 PQSTLHDKIHV
-402 KALSRVEITPGKVCV
+402 LITPERVCV

-422 PFTGTGKAMLT
+422 AFTGTGKAMLT

-446 YKMDPLSQLGFI
+446 YKMDRLSQLGFI

-487 SIMADRKYLASIET
+487 SIMADRQYLSSIET

-543 DAVMRQVLE
+543 DEVMRRVLQ
-552 ACCQDQTTR
+552 ACCQDETTR
-561 SILGGWID
+561 SILGGWVD

-579 LTVWEVRGER
+579 LTVYEVREIVNS

>member
-22 QAVKAGRSALCRYTD
+22 QAVKAGRSALCRYSD
-37 HWHLPE
+37 HWQLPE
-43 PFTASLFS
+43 PFSASLFS
-51 EAQWQAM
+51 EAQWQAL
-58 ATDGLT
+58 AAEGLT
-64 PFEALATASI
+64 PFEALATSSV
-74 RRALKDTAVDPSDH
+74 RRALKDAAVDPA
-88 RVVFILSTTKGNV
+88 RKGVVLIISTTKGNV
-101 DQLNQETTED
+101 DQLTQETTGD
-111 LSPGLSAQKIARV
+111 LSPGASARKMARL

-135 NACISGVSALILAA
+135 NACISGVSALLLAA

-182 SPEACRP
+182 SSEACRP

-205 MILSRQP
+205 MILSRQS

-219 AAGAVRNDAFH
+219 VTGAVRNDAFH
-230 ISSPAKDGEGAYQAL
+230 ISSPAKDGEGACQAL

-277 VERAGLTAVPV
+277 IERAGLSSVPV

-328 GVSGKIRLVAASET
+328 GVSGKIRLVASSEA
-342 TDKQAFIKMISG
+342 TDKQAFVKVISG
-354 FGGCNGAL
+354 FGGCNAAL
-362 LLFTVDSLLFTDDYT
+362 LVAANHISLHT
-377 VGGTVGGT
+377 
-385 EWLASKSSVNCK
+385 
-397 PSTVN
+397 PHSTLHD
-402 KALSRVEITPGKVCV
+402 KIRVLITPEQVCV
-417 DGRDI
+417 DGCDI
-422 PFTGTGKAMLT
+422 SFVGTGKAMLT

-446 YKMDPLSQLGFI
+446 YKMDRLSQLGFI

-487 SIMADRKYLASIET
+487 SIMADRQYLSSIET

-543 DAVMRQVLE
+543 DEVMRQVLQ
-552 ACCQDQTTR
+552 ACCQDETTR
-561 SILGGWID
+561 SILGGWVD

-579 LTVWEVRGER
+579 LTVYEVREIVNS

>member
-22 QAVKAGRSALCRYTD
+22 QAVKAGRSALCRYSD
-37 HWHLPE
+37 HWQLPE
-43 PFTASLFS
+43 PFSASLFS
-51 EAQWQAM
+51 EAQWQAL
-58 ATDGLT
+58 AAEGLT
-64 PFEALATASI
+64 PFEALATSSV
-74 RRALKDTAVDPSDH
+74 RRALKDAAVDPA
-88 RVVFILSTTKGNV
+88 RKGVVLIISTTKGNV
-101 DQLNQETTED
+101 DQLTQETTDD
-111 LSPGLSAQKIARV
+111 LSPGASARKMARV

-135 NACISGVSALILAA
+135 NACISGVSALLLAA

-182 SPEACRP
+182 SSEACRP

-205 MILSRQP
+205 MILSRQS

-219 AAGAVRNDAFH
+219 VTGAVRNDAFH
-230 ISSPAKDGEGAYQAL
+230 ISSPAKDGEGACQAL

-277 VERAGLTAVPV
+277 IERAGLSSVPV

-328 GVSGKIRLVAASET
+328 GVSGKIRLVASSEA
-342 TDKQAFIKMISG
+342 TDKQAFVKVISG
-354 FGGCNGAL
+354 FGGCNAAL
-362 LLFTVDSLLFTDDYT
+362 LVAANHISLHT
-377 VGGTVGGT
+377 
-385 EWLASKSSVNCK
+385 
-397 PSTVN
+397 PQSTLHDKIHV
-402 KALSRVEITPGKVCV
+402 LITPEQVCV

-422 PFTGTGKAMLT
+422 AFTGTGKAMLT

-446 YKMDPLSQLGFI
+446 YKMDRLSQLGFI

-487 SIMADRKYLASIET
+487 SIMADRQYLSSIET

-543 DAVMRQVLE
+543 DEVMHQVLQ
-552 ACCQDQTTR
+552 ACCQDETTR
-561 SILGGWID
+561 SILGGWVD

-579 LTVWEVRGER
+579 LTVYEVREIVNS

>member
-22 QAVKAGRSALCRYTD
+22 QAVKAGRSALCRYSD
-37 HWHLPE
+37 HWQLPE
-43 PFTASLFS
+43 PFSASLFS
-51 EAQWQAM
+51 EAQWQAL
-58 ATDGLT
+58 AAEGLT
-64 PFEALATASI
+64 PFEALATSSV
-74 RRALKDTAVDPSDH
+74 RRALKDAAVDPA
-88 RVVFILSTTKGNV
+88 RKGVVLIISTTKGNV
-101 DQLNQETTED
+101 DQLTQETTDD
-111 LSPGLSAQKIARV
+111 LSPGASARKMARV

-135 NACISGVSALILAA
+135 NACISGVSALLLAA

-182 SPEACRP
+182 SSEACRP

-219 AAGAVRNDAFH
+219 VTGAVRNDAFH
-230 ISSPAKDGEGAYQAL
+230 ISSPAKDGEGACQAL

-277 VERAGLTAVPV
+277 IERAGLSSVPV

-328 GVSGKIRLVAASET
+328 GVSGNIRLVASSEA
-342 TDKQAFIKMISG
+342 TDKQAFVKVISG
-354 FGGCNGAL
+354 FGGCNAAL
-362 LLFTVDSLLFTDDYT
+362 LVAANHISLHT
-377 VGGTVGGT
+377 
-385 EWLASKSSVNCK
+385 
-397 PSTVN
+397 PQSTLHDKIHV
-402 KALSRVEITPGKVCV
+402 LITPERVCV

-422 PFTGTGKAMLT
+422 AFTGTGKAMLT

-446 YKMDPLSQLGFI
+446 YKMDRLSQLGFI

-487 SIMADRKYLASIET
+487 SIMADRQYLSSIET

-543 DAVMRQVLE
+543 DEVVHQVLQ
-552 ACCQDQTTR
+552 ACCQDETTR
-561 SILGGWID
+561 SILGGWVD
-569 YQDDAHYVAD
+569 YQDDAHYEAD
-579 LTVWEVRGER
+579 LTVYEVRGIVNS

>member
-22 QAVKAGRSALCRYTD
+22 QAVKAGRSALCRYSD
-37 HWHLPE
+37 HWQLPE
-43 PFTASLFS
+43 PFSASLFS
-51 EAQWQAM
+51 EAQWQAL
-58 ATDGLT
+58 AAEGLT
-64 PFEALATASI
+64 PFEALATSSV
-74 RRALKDTAVDPSDH
+74 RRALKDAAVDPA
-88 RVVFILSTTKGNV
+88 RKGVVLILSTTKGNV
-101 DQLNQETTED
+101 DQLTQETTDD
-111 LSPGLSAQKIARV
+111 LSPGASARKMARV

-135 NACISGVSALILAA
+135 NACISGVSALLLAA

-182 SPEACRP
+182 SSEACRP

-219 AAGAVRNDAFH
+219 VTGAVRNDAFH
-230 ISSPAKDGEGAYQAL
+230 ISSPAKDGEGACQAL

-277 VERAGLTAVPV
+277 IERAGLSSVPV

-328 GVSGKIRLVAASET
+328 GVSGKIRLVASSEA
-342 TDKQAFIKMISG
+342 TDKQAFVKVISG
-354 FGGCNGAL
+354 FGGCNAAL
-362 LLFTVDSLLFTDDYT
+362 LVAANHISLHT
-377 VGGTVGGT
+377 
-385 EWLASKSSVNCK
+385 
-397 PSTVN
+397 PQSTLHDKIHV
-402 KALSRVEITPGKVCV
+402 LITPERVCV

-422 PFTGTGKAMLT
+422 AFTGTGKAMLT

-446 YKMDPLSQLGFI
+446 YKMDRLSQLGFI
-458 ASELLLQAEGRERFK
+458 ASELLLQAEGRERFE

-487 SIMADRKYLASIET
+487 SIMADRQYLSSIET

-543 DAVMRQVLE
+543 DEVMRQVLQ
-552 ACCQDQTTR
+552 ACCQDETTR
-561 SILGGWID
+561 SILGGWVD

-579 LTVWEVRGER
+579 LTVYEVREIVNS